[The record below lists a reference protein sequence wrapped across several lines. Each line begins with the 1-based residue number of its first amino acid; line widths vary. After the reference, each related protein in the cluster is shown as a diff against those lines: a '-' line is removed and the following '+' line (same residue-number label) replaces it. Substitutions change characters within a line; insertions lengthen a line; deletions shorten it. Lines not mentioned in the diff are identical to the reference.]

1 MFEQTVTVYHRVAG
15 PSAQGTAT
23 CRDEAACGEPRSG
36 AAQNTE
42 ALEHWVRMVIEGV
55 FFAATEGE
63 RVSGK
68 GSWSDAGGILLIPF
82 DGHED
87 RYLPPGEYGAAGGE
101 ASGWTIA
108 AGDRVVEGAL
118 DYEIL
123 RSPSELHAFGRV
135 STVTSIRPLPFGGL
149 AHWKVWCDGSQY

>member
-1 MFEQTVTVYHRVAG
+1 MAG

-68 GSWSDAGGILLIPF
+68 GSRSDAGGILLIPF